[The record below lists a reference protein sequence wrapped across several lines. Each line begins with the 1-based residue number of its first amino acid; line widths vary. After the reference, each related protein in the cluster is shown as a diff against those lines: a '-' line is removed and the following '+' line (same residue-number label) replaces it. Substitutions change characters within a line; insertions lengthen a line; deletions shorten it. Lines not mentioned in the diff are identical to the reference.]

1 MIILNKNEPYINYV
15 YLNSGKLKYSDVSI
29 LNKLNIFYP
38 LAIYENNFEYLT
50 VYLSDGTKDK
60 VYYLA
65 YETYEDIYK
74 SIIHFNNSKE
84 KEQFY
89 INIET
94 YKKEAFKNFDEADM
108 FMINLN
114 NSLINNNML

>member
-15 YLNSGKLKYSDVSI
+15 YLDSGKLKYNDVSV

-38 LAIYENNFEYLT
+38 LAIYENDFEYLT
-50 VYLSDGTKDK
+50 VYLSDRTKDK

-74 SIIHFNNSKE
+74 SIIPFNNSKE
-84 KEQFY
+84 KEQ
-89 INIET
+89 INIEK
-94 YKKEAFKNFDEADM
+94 YKKGAFKNFEESDM

-114 NSLINNNML
+114 NGLINNNML

>member
-15 YLNSGKLKYSDVSI
+15 YLDSGKLKYSDISI

-38 LAIYENNFEYLT
+38 LAICENSFEYLT
-50 VYLSDGTKDK
+50 LYLSDRTKDK
-60 VYYLA
+60 AYYLA
-65 YETYEDIYK
+65 YKTYDDIYK
-74 SIIHFNNSKE
+74 SIIPFSNLKE
-84 KEQFY
+84 KEQ
-89 INIET
+89 INIEKYEKGT
-94 YKKEAFKNFDEADM
+94 FKNFNEADM